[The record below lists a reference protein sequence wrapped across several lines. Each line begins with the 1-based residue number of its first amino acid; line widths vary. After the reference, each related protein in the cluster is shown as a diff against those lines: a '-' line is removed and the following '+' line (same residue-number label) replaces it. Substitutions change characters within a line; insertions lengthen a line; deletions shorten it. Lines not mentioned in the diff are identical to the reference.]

1 MTPTEKLQA
10 EAEQLYPY
18 TDKLIYAEWR
28 TDEVIDRERAAHLAC
43 AEKYTAIIDQLKQK
57 HEERIL
63 ILALDMQKKDQE
75 IERLRELAACQNA
88 YINLLGDEISEL
100 VGLAHVHG
108 WKSSRADAGTV
119 FRKRIEELS
128 KTTP

>member
-18 TDKLIYAEWR
+18 PKNSEPWWLAI
-28 TDEVIDRERAAHLAC
+28 IDVKRAAHVAC

-75 IERLRELAACQNA
+75 IARLRNALEKSLEWIADVGQREVSLEDKKGMALYHIRWLAKNVLENQ
-88 YINLLGDEISEL
+88 IP
-100 VGLAHVHG
+100 
-108 WKSSRADAGTV
+108 
-119 FRKRIEELS
+119 
-128 KTTP
+128 TP